1 MVVPSGGKKAAVVRG
16 TPGLPMPRDGNPRF
30 PFVKM
35 PINSGPLRA
44 RGLVSDRVSWSD
56 TPIFHNTLVVGSS
69 PTSSTTQSPA
79 TEKSEFVYSR

>member
-1 MVVPSGGKKAAVVRG
+1 
-16 TPGLPMPRDGNPRF
+16 MPRDGNPRF
-30 PFVKM
+30 PFVEM

-44 RGLVSDRVSWSD
+44 RSLVSDRVSWSD

-79 TEKSEFVYSR
+79 IGEILLGGGNEALRAEPTRVVGTKV